1 VAIAKQG
8 PAGALTVCSSAFET
22 LGRAQAKAMGHAD
35 LAIGVVPHPFGLR
48 DRAGIRELAE
58 TFVDDI
64 ARLACSTPAD
74 EQSALAAPAPAPRAP
89 LVDVADNLET
99 FNALCRDRRWGDG
112 LPLIPPTPERV
123 QRMLMQTRRAP
134 DEVVGLLAPGFGAAS
149 VERIAIN
156 GVLAGCEPH
165 YMPVLIA
172 AAKAISNPRFNLQGI
187 QATTNPVAVWLIVN
201 GPIAKTLGING
212 SYNCLGQGTWANATL
227 GRAIRLML
235 QNIGGALPGAMDRAT
250 HGQPAKYTFCCA
262 ENEVAT
268 PWEPVHVER
277 GFRRDQSTVTVVGIS
292 GTVNMNTHAKDAAD
306 LLRIVGDTLAQP
318 ASNDYWVG
326 GEPWIVFPPEHAHIL
341 ERDGLTKAEVKRRI
355 WEHAKM
361 AAGRMAAKD
370 LARTANARRAELGE
384 IGPETLLPP
393 STAPDD
399 IGILVAGGPGTHA
412 VCIPSYGNMM
422 RSVTCEVLAEI

>member
-1 VAIAKQG
+1 M
-8 PAGALTVCSSAFET
+8 VCSTAFET
-22 LGRAQAKAMGHAD
+22 LGRAQATSLGHPD

-48 DRAGIRELAE
+48 NREGIRELAQQ
-58 TFVDDI
+58 FVVDI
-64 ARLACSTPAD
+64 AQLACSGSAEEVPAHAVPVTP
-74 EQSALAAPAPAPRAP
+74 PRAE
-89 LVDVADNLET
+89 LLEVENDIDAI
-99 FNALCRDRRWGDG
+99 NALYRERRWTDG
-112 LPLIPPTPERV
+112 LPVMPATTQRV
-123 QRMLMQTRRAP
+123 ERMLARTRRSP
-134 DEVVGLLAPGFGAAS
+134 DEIIGLLAPGFGAAT

-156 GVLAGCEPH
+156 GALAGCDPD
-165 YMPVLIA
+165 YMPILIA
-172 AAKAISNPRFNLQGI
+172 AAKAVSTPRFNLQGI

-201 GPIAKTLGING
+201 GPIAKKLGVNG

-235 QNIGGALPGAMDRAT
+235 QNIGGALPGQMDRAT
-250 HGQPAKYTFCCA
+250 QGQPAKYTFCCA
-262 ENEVAT
+262 ENEDAN

-277 GFRRDQSTVTVVGIS
+277 GFSRDQSTVTVVGIS
-292 GTVNMNTHAKDAAD
+292 GTVNMNTHAKDSGD

-341 ERDGLTKAEVKRRI
+341 KRDGLSKADVKRGV

-361 AAGRMAAKD
+361 AAGRMAVKD
-370 LARTANARRAELGE
+370 FERTRNARRAELGE
-384 IGPETLLPP
+384 IEPHTLLPP
-393 STAPDD
+393 STLPED

-422 RSVTCEVLAEI
+422 RSVTCEVIDEI

>member
-1 VAIAKQG
+1 M
-8 PAGALTVCSSAFET
+8 VCSTAFET
-22 LGRAQAKAMGHAD
+22 LGRAQASALGHPD

-48 DRAGIRELAE
+48 TRAGIRELAE
-58 TFVDDI
+58 QFVVDVE
-64 ARLACSTPAD
+64 RLACGAPAD
-74 EQSALAAPAPAPRAP
+74 EVPAFTSPASLARAGMIEI
-89 LVDVADNLET
+89 ADDLELI
-99 FNALCRDRRWGDG
+99 NAFYRERQWADG
-112 LPLIPPTPERV
+112 LPVIPATPDRV
-123 QRMLMQTRRAP
+123 ERMLARTRRSP
-134 DEVVGLLAPGFGAAS
+134 DEIIGLLAPGFGAAT

-156 GVLAGCEPH
+156 GVLAGCDPS

-172 AAKAISNPRFNLQGI
+172 AAKAVSTPRFNLQGI

-227 GRAIRLML
+227 GRAVRLML
-235 QNIGGALPGAMDRAT
+235 QNIGGALPGQMDRAT
-250 HGQPAKYTFCCA
+250 QGQPAKYTFCCA
-262 ENEVAT
+262 ENEDAN

-292 GTVNMNTHAKDAAD
+292 GTVNMNTHAKDSGD
-306 LLRIVGDTLAQP
+306 LLKIVGDTLAQP

-341 ERDGLTKAEVKRRI
+341 KRDGLSKADVKRRI
-355 WEHAKM
+355 WDNAKM
-361 AAGRMAAKD
+361 AAGRMAARD
-370 LARTANARRAELGE
+370 LERTRNARRAELGE
-384 IGPETLLPP
+384 IGPDTLLPP
-393 STAPDD
+393 STLPED

-422 RSVTCEVLAEI
+422 RSVTCEVLPED